1 MIRRRALLLLILAV
15 SPGHVTAQTGGALLV
30 RIGDEWEEWWDG
42 SAPPPRWT
50 RALDR
55 VADAAG
61 WTAASAGVD
70 RGELTIRR
78 VGEPWRVRVVLVR
91 IDPSLVDLR
100 LVVPPRRDDG
110 FSGRWS
116 IDEAPPGAVFAVNA
130 GQFTGGPWG
139 WLVQGGERRQPAG
152 TGALAPGVAV
162 DRSGAV
168 ALLPRDSLEAATG
181 VEEGF
186 QSYPALLIGDGVVPP
201 ALLEEGRG
209 VDLVHRDGRL
219 ALGLLRDGRVVVA
232 LTRMEGLGGLLE
244 IVPFGPTTPEMAA
257 LMGALGC
264 TRAVL
269 LDGGLSGQMMLVEDG
284 RRVEWR
290 GLRQVAAGL
299 VGMPRMQAG
308 GAR

>member
-1 MIRRRALLLLILAV
+1 MISRRAFLLLLALA
-15 SPGHVTAQTGGALLV
+15 PGHAAAQAGSALVV
-30 RIGDEWEEWWDG
+30 RVGDEWEEWWDG
-42 SAPPPRWT
+42 DAPPERWAG
-50 RALDR
+50 ALDR

-78 VGEPWRVRVVLVR
+78 VGEPWRIRVVLVR
-91 IDPSLVDLR
+91 IDPALVDLR
-100 LVVPPRRDDG
+100 LMVPPRRDDG
-110 FSGRWS
+110 FAGRWS
-116 IDEAPPGAVFAVNA
+116 IDQAPPGAVFAVNV

-139 WLVQGGERRQPAG
+139 WLVQGGQRRQRAG
-152 TGALAPGVAV
+152 TGALAPGIAV
-162 DRSGAV
+162 DRSGSV
-168 ALLPRDSLEAATG
+168 ALLPRDSLGTATD

-186 QSYPALLIGDGVVPP
+186 QSYPALLVGDGTVPP
-201 ALLEEGRG
+201 ALLEGGRG
-209 VDLVHRDGRL
+209 VDLAHRDGRL
-219 ALGLLRDGRVVVA
+219 AFGVLRDGRVLLA

-299 VGMPRMQAG
+299 VGMPRLQAG
-308 GAR
+308 AAR

>member
-1 MIRRRALLLLILAV
+1 MIRRLALLLLLAV
-15 SPGHVTAQTGGALLV
+15 SRGHVAAQTGSALVV

-50 RALDR
+50 QELDR

-78 VGEPWRVRVVLVR
+78 MGEPWRVRVILVR

-110 FSGRWS
+110 FAGRWS
-116 IDEAPPGAVFAVNA
+116 IDQAPPGAVFAVNA

-139 WLVQGGERRQPAG
+139 WLVQGGQRRQPAG
-152 TGALAPGVAV
+152 KGPLAPGIAV
-162 DRSGAV
+162 DRWGAV
-168 ALLPRDSLEAATG
+168 ALLPRDSLETAAD

-186 QSYPALLIGDGVVPP
+186 QSYPALLVGDGSVPP
-201 ALLEEGRG
+201 ALLEGGRG

-219 ALGLLRDGRVVVA
+219 AFGLLRDGRVLLA

-264 TRAVL
+264 ARAVL

-308 GAR
+308 AAR